1 MDINQ
6 IMVKFWAEFG
16 DGLIYRIKGTIL
28 GVRYLKLAFKSKIT
42 ILDQKLNLI

>member
-1 MDINQ
+1 
-6 IMVKFWAEFG
+6 MVKFWAEFG

-42 ILDQKLNLI
+42 ILDQNLTLFK